1 MGLIYSLLVMFM
13 LSPSSGEVPYGS
25 VESAFKSGNSKGLVA
40 LGKDKILIN
49 VLGDEGVY
57 SKSQATLV
65 LKNFFT
71 KNPARSFSYVHKG
84 KGSSEGS
91 FAIGKYISSGKEY
104 RVTIHFKKIN
114 GTFKIESL
122 AIEK

>member
-1 MGLIYSLLVMFM
+1 MGFIYSILTVLF
-13 LSPSSGEVPYGS
+13 LSGSATDVPYSS
-25 VESAFKSGNSKGLVA
+25 VETAFKTGNAKGLVA

-49 VLGDEGVY
+49 VLGNEGVY

-65 LKNFFT
+65 LKKFFT
-71 KNPARSFSYVHKG
+71 KNPAKSFSYVHKG

-91 FAIGKYISSGKEY
+91 FAIGKYISGSQEF
-104 RVTIHFKKIN
+104 RVTIHFKKVS
-114 GTFKIESL
+114 GAFKIESL

>member
-1 MGLIYSLLVMFM
+1 MGLIYSLLTIAM
-13 LSPSSGEVPYGS
+13 LAGNALDVPYSS
-25 VESAFKSGNSKGLVA
+25 VESAFESNNAESLVE

-65 LKNFFT
+65 LKKFFT
-71 KNPARSFSYVHKG
+71 NNPAKSFSYVHKG
-84 KGSSEGS
+84 SGSSDGT
-91 FAIGKYISSGKEY
+91 FAIGKFISGTQEF

-114 GTFKIESL
+114 NDFKIESL